1 MTKPTNTNPTDYI
14 AIDVSKATLQI
25 QDDQR
30 TFAVDN
36 DSEGRSKLIK
46 HIKTPRIPWSS

>member
-1 MTKPTNTNPTDYI
+1 MTKTTNTNPTDYI

-36 DSEGRSKLIK
+36 DSEGHSKPNLGK
-46 HIKTPRIPWSS
+46 WNQRQ